1 MAQTIQSFLSQ
12 LKDTARVLDKSETI
26 DLITTVE
33 NQVNSSKLRFLILG
47 NTGSGRSSVTNVILG
62 QSELLPVS
70 PIPKAAIPVTIN
82 YGNTL
87 SIELAAKNGLKR
99 SVSTEQLRTI
109 LTSFNTDATE
119 YENIEIQTDSDLL
132 KTCSFRIET
141 ITSKRKDIEWKE
153 ILATTDYI
161 ILVLKAVA
169 ILSESEKK
177 FIRDVIVPHFGLER
191 LVILMNKID
200 LVPNDE
206 KSSVSE
212 LVNRFLGSFES
223 QPILINFS
231 AAIDES
237 SEKILNSGY
246 ESIMNLLKS
255 DLLQNS
261 DRVKLAT
268 IRQAVEICIAE
279 VEQRAIR
286 QSTLFSTDETELKQL
301 LNKINFQKQS
311 LQERIHKVHN
321 KVEVFINSLIK
332 EKLFREIENFRFSL
346 QEQLSDE
353 VMAIKDIKVIK
364 KHLPGYLETLWL
376 EFFNIQKAKMT
387 SQITE
392 ETKRI
397 NKIIKEDLIELTDD
411 TNNSFQKSL
420 NSFEA
425 ASVNMNNFLMPKRG
439 TSGIGMFSTG
449 LELAGLFMFAA
460 SPPVGLAYIGAG
472 AITRIISK
480 KSINTSEKQAI
491 VESAMN
497 TIKELEAQIKKQIDQ
512 NFSELTDK
520 FKSAITDLYSQEI
533 VQIRNELEQHLKE
546 KQTLSSKKEDLN
558 RLTSDTIPEFRK
570 QFNQIFFAN
579 N

>member
-364 KHLPGYLETLWL
+364 KHLPGYLEALWL